1 MAFVYGG
8 RESSGGCGVDG
19 VDGMLPAAGTRT
31 QLAGRSNI
39 SEGFGGEGERRAN
52 SGRFLATQSVFS
64 RSSLAMTMILSPIF
78 PDTGARWSSSPWRKE
93 FLKELRRYA
102 GTLY

>member
-1 MAFVYGG
+1 MAFIEGG
-8 RESSGGCGVDG
+8 RQFGGGGGVDS
-19 VDGMLPAAGTRT
+19 VDGMLPAEEQKAE
-31 QLAGRSNI
+31 LAGARRI
-39 SEGFGGEGERRAN
+39 RKPLAERVRGAD

-64 RSSLAMTMILSPIF
+64 CSSLAITMILSPIF
-78 PDTGARWSSSPWRKE
+78 PGIGARWSSSPWRKE